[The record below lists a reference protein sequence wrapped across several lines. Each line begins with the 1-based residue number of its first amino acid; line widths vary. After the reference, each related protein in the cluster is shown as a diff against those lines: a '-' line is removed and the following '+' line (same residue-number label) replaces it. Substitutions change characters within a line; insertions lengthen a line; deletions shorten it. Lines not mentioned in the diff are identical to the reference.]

1 MPGRLLLFG
10 QDRSVS
16 PKTTGRSSRR
26 FSGSAK
32 EHTPNM
38 DIFKRH
44 GHAQSKRPTDSKTS
58 MKHEPKKLAE
68 LDLLVESPSLVM
80 YHTPEQSSGALFSAK
95 LKVTVPKAEIVLES
109 LNMRLVSVATY
120 KMPFVANCPACAKQ
134 ETELQ
139 RWAFLK
145 EPVKLK
151 VGDHHYPFSKLF
163 PGNLPATTSGVNQHI
178 EYRLYAVANLGSGNE
193 FRLDWPISLT
203 RALRS
208 GQDREFTRIFPPTD
222 LTLSITMNPVI
233 HPVSDLPFTMRLTNL
248 LEKDKDSHLRWRL
261 MRINWRI
268 EETEKVIS
276 PPCLKHA
283 AKEVSDPF
291 SQQGTA
297 HTSSRCIGQGEFS
310 RGWKSDFV
318 ENVVEGEFTA
328 AVNKNVRSCCDVEVT
343 GGISIAHNLYM
354 EAIIS
359 QERVLDIHAAGGTL
373 TGINR
378 VLRCNFGVQ
387 LTEKSGLG
395 ISWDEEAPPL
405 YEDVPASPPTYAQMI
420 DYTGPALDEDRINL

>member
-1 MPGRLLLFG
+1 MPGRLLHFG
-10 QDRSVS
+10 PDRSVS
-16 PKTTGRSSRR
+16 TKTTGRSSRR
-26 FSGSAK
+26 FSGSVK
-32 EHTPNM
+32 EYTPNM

-44 GHAQSKRPTDSKTS
+44 GHAHGKRSTDSKANV
-58 MKHEPKKLAE
+58 KYEPKKLAE

-80 YHTPEQSSGALFSAK
+80 YYAPEQSSGALFSAK

-151 VGDHHYPFSKLF
+151 AGEHYYPFSKLF
-163 PGNLPATTSGVNQHI
+163 PGDLPATTSAINQHI

-208 GQDREFTRIFPPTD
+208 VQDREFKRIFPPTD
-222 LTLSITMNPVI
+222 LTMTITMNPVI

-248 LEKDKDSHLRWRL
+248 REKDKDSHLRWRL

-268 EETEKVIS
+268 EETEKVVS
-276 PPCLKHA
+276 PPCPKHA
-283 AKEVSDPF
+283 AVEGTDAF
-291 SQQGTA
+291 SQQGTP
-297 HTSSRCIGQGEFS
+297 HTNTRCIGQGEFS

-318 ENVVEGEFTA
+318 ENIVEGEFTA
-328 AVNKNVRSCCDVEVT
+328 AVNRNVKSCCDVEVT
-343 GGISIAHNLYM
+343 GGISVTHKLYM
-354 EAIIS
+354 EAVIS
-359 QERVLDIHAAGGTL
+359 QERVSDLHVTRGTL
-373 TGINR
+373 TGTNR

-420 DYTGPALDEDRINL
+420 DYTGPALDEDQINL

>member
-10 QDRSVS
+10 RDRSVS
-16 PKTTGRSSRR
+16 PKAPGRTSRR

-44 GHAQSKRPTDSKTS
+44 GQAQGKRLTDNKASAKYES
-58 MKHEPKKLAE
+58 KKLAE
-68 LDLLVESPSLVM
+68 LDLLIESPSLVM

-95 LKVTVPKAEIVLES
+95 LKVIVPKTEIALES

-120 KMPFVANCPACAKQ
+120 KMPFMANCPACAKQ

-151 VGDHHYPFSKLF
+151 AGDHHYPFSKLF
-163 PGNLPATTSGVNQHI
+163 PGNLPATTSGINQHI

-208 GQDREFTRIFPPTD
+208 GQDRESTRIFPPTD
-222 LTLSITMNPVI
+222 LTMSITMNPII

-276 PPCLKHA
+276 PPCPKHA
-283 AKEVSDPF
+283 ATEGTSSF
-291 SQQGTA
+291 LQQGTP
-297 HTSSRCIGQGEFS
+297 HTYTRCIGQGEFS

-318 ENVVEGEFTA
+318 QDVIEGEFTA
-328 AVNKNVRSCCDVEVT
+328 AVNGNVKPCCDVEVI
-343 GGISIAHNLYM
+343 GGISITHKLYM

-359 QERVLDIHAAGGTL
+359 QERVSDIHVAGGTL
-373 TGINR
+373 TGTNR

-405 YEDVPASPPTYAQMI
+405 YEDVPASPPTYARMI
-420 DYTGPALDEDRINL
+420 DYTGPTLDEDQINL